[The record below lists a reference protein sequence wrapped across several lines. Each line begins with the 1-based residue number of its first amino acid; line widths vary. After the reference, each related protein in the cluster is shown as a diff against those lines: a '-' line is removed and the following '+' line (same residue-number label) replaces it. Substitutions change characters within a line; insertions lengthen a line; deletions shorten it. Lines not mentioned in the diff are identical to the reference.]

1 MTLKIPH
8 FIFSFIPCVRL
19 TMEMSRVPH
28 PESGVRTTSEE
39 SVKCS
44 EARGPAPAPGGSRVI
59 SEKIWSHKLTA
70 FSQWDVIWKMQSS
83 PARPPTSAGPPRHN
97 KQGRWASESGQMS
110 ILDFNNFS
118 SDIWCDI
125 IISTIIPILPY
136 NFILNSS
143 FCFSSVLQS
152 RTLLLLSSIAM
163 TWYLLQKSPLSSQ
176 LYNYIG

>member
-1 MTLKIPH
+1 
-8 FIFSFIPCVRL
+8 
-19 TMEMSRVPH
+19 MSGWQWKWAVSPTRVW
-28 PESGVRTTSEE
+28 TTSEE

-83 PARPPTSAGPPRHN
+83 PARPPTSAGPHRHN

-118 SDIWCDI
+118 SDIYCDI

-136 NFILNSS
+136 IFKLNS
-143 FCFSSVLQS
+143 FCFSSESQF